1 MANVDLHTRRKE
13 RIRSKL
19 RKVSSGKP
27 RLTVHRTNKY
37 LYAQVIDDV
46 KSITIASAST
56 LEAEN
61 KSGLKSSSN
70 LEAAALV
77 GKLIAERAGK
87 AGINEV
93 VFDRSGYRFHGRIK
107 AIADAARKS
116 GLGF

>member
-1 MANVDLHTRRKE
+1 MSKVDLHTRRKE

-46 KSITIASAST
+46 KSVTLASAST
-56 LEAEN
+56 LESAT
-61 KSGLKSSSN
+61 KADLKSSSN
-70 LEAAALV
+70 IEAAKLV
-77 GKLIAERAGK
+77 GKLIAERASK
-87 AGINEV
+87 AGIKEV

-107 AIADAARKS
+107 AIADAARES
-116 GLGF
+116 GLSF